1 VVLVLWS
8 DWDIRLSFRRS
19 GLGSFS
25 FKGGGLGC
33 FSFKGGGLGCFSFK
47 GGGLGSFS
55 FKGGSLGCFL
65 WGDFWEGAAPLTTPL
80 WFYWNYCF
88 SLYRNY
94 WFWTLYWNYWFWGL
108 HPDIQ
113 VVVANWTVANRCDQF
128 STRCFVE
135 STRGVVCDE
144 LWYGGELRILVDIVS
159 PSPSISRH
167 SVVEDF

>member
-1 VVLVLWS
+1 MVLLQGNVILLQGGVVLVLWS

-19 GLGSFS
+19 GLGS
-25 FKGGGLGC
+25 

-94 WFWTLYWNYWFWGL
+94 WFWMLYWNYWFCKWEMKKPT
-108 HPDIQ
+108 H
-113 VVVANWTVANRCDQF
+113 T
-128 STRCFVE
+128 
-135 STRGVVCDE
+135 
-144 LWYGGELRILVDIVS
+144 
-159 PSPSISRH
+159 
-167 SVVEDF
+167 